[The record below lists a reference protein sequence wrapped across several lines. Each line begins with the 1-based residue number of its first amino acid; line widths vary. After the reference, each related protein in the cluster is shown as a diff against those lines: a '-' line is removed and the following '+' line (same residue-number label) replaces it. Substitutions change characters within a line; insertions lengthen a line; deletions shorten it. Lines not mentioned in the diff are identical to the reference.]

1 MTTINLADA
10 KAHLSDLVSQAE
22 AGETVIIT
30 RRGKPVA
37 RLVPMTAPRQP
48 IALAPM
54 QALTGST
61 PPQAQP
67 AEAFVRAMRNDDRY

>member
-10 KAHLSDLVSQAE
+10 KAHLSDLISQAE

-37 RLVPMTAPRQP
+37 RLVAMASPRQP

-54 QALTGST
+54 QALTEDMPAQT
-61 PPQAQP
+61 QP
-67 AEAFVRAMRNDDRY
+67 AAEFVRAMRDNSRY